1 MPKLL
6 KLTFKSDHKIGK
18 TLYTAGQSLTL
29 PDVYLFGSVEQRRD
43 APLDFFAK
51 SSGLVEEIAL
61 LYFQIIADIT
71 IEFDGGLMQQSEKFY
86 ANPFTDLTVTT
97 VAFILNPSLDITV
110 RISGIG
116 AGEKPTGSQP
126 LSLTLTALSQA
137 MPNANTMPYFT
148 SPTSATVTPL
158 TAVAREMLAKA
169 SPEDIVK
176 YLGLDDA
183 ARLEVGTGPGT
194 IAAGDDSRIT
204 GALQK
209 SRNLTD
215 IADVDKAVA
224 ALGLPKGGLTA
235 TTATFSTVADMRLS
249 TKITAGT
256 MAVTRGYHRKDGHGG
271 ASYDIWTLD
280 DYRATIGN
288 PTWLP
293 DGETVM
299 IDGMEHYAGGDHAL
313 KNGLVA
319 ILRYD
324 TLWAG
329 QLGLEDPVKDEDDYI
344 AKKANHDFGMQKAVN
359 YAKLMLSFDK
369 SSNGEG
375 GVKVWR
381 NIVLHIENGIY
392 VKTKTCWIGANV
404 YLCGGGAWG
413 SGAREV
419 DFIPLKPHLGGTLDN
434 YIRGYMFIFNG
445 NPDIENL
452 PDDIPPGATPAENIY
467 IGAYVGGWSGI
478 TLHNYETAYGTKSD
492 GSVDWYAP
500 NYLKG
505 IKGAMVFGGG
515 IFHCSAGN
523 RMHTMYHR
531 PGVDW
536 LDYYADA
543 WQIFDYR
550 SNTPFENEGYQFD
563 FNGSG
568 DCVRL
573 EQINFPVNHPPE
585 DKSEPFPD
593 GEYPNGVVKGVR
605 LHNWASWNIQPP
617 GQGGSQEDISYVGAG
632 MQISR
637 VINGEISIFGYDH
650 VHIDGCHFEF
660 GQVNLYSGSAYISN
674 TYFSKITNARYN
686 SINCY
691 TGPYGGYC
699 SQLTLDSCQFHRG
712 FDGAHQPIEDGYY
725 DLVVNNNY
733 TVTVRNCFQGWNT
746 ASNNNSV
753 GITVGYAEDNPEDPI
768 TPLPGWERWSPYLSE
783 YAQIVRGKLVMQ
795 ERLVSWGGLE
805 GVQDVYCTP
814 TRSTLTWDLETGID
828 LYYYSQYI
836 ADIGDDTVAPG
847 FIPLGKN
854 QRDRYN
860 QDAEGNNT
868 DRFEAH
874 VFLKNPEMVTTGS
887 STPYLTHY
895 RPVPVFYGENET
907 SDSGYLRL
915 YRGRNP
921 FQYTEYVDLPLMSR
935 TGADDYGTTCF
946 GRKWKPN
953 PVPVDTNPDLKLR
966 KRNVLPVAGTEN
978 TTYRM
983 HIRAGRPLAE
993 PIDLGT
999 DYYGRK
1005 ETQYFGTG
1013 GWEIAK
1019 DLEIIRASNKPV
1031 NAAVEGVMNSITIF
1045 DRPFEEDVYV
1055 SLGVTGSLSWNGEKR
1070 TYKKGQ
1076 SARIVRTRDTLAA
1089 GETKADKA
1097 LWLETRDADDKLI
1110 DSYNIGPGE
1119 IITAIYDEKDVLV
1132 GSDYVVKGEWIVVN
1146 HTPAK
1151 DVVNPYLYIEAEDKG
1166 YYNLMPTGVVETVGI
1181 WNFAN
1186 TEDPYSVVHSY
1197 DPEGCRLSITRGPT
1211 QTGTFFLLV
1220 QDEDYAEV
1228 SQFQI
1233 NQVNSTITF
1242 LKKKSGWEML
1252 GFTTDNDTFHR
1263 DLGTSQYADITPN
1276 TGIRKAYHTYSQALP
1291 AWGDAGI
1298 LSLMHT
1304 AQGVPVPAGTFA
1316 KIYWAKEA
1324 TSADSSTIII
1334 RQVDDES
1341 AGTGPNLATMTT
1353 PGMSA
1358 EFIYDG
1364 TNWKIVGGY
1373 L

>member
-137 MPNANTMPYFT
+137 MPSANTMPYFT

-176 YLGLDDA
+176 YLGLDDT

-194 IAAGDDSRIT
+194 IAAGDDSRIV

-271 ASYDIWTLD
+271 ATYDIWTLE

-299 IDGMEHYAGGDHAL
+299 INGMEHYAGGDHAL

-324 TLWAG
+324 SLWAG
-329 QLGLEDPVKDEDDYI
+329 KIGLEDPVKDEDEWL
-344 AKKANHDFGMQKAVN
+344 ANKVNHDFGLQKAVT
-359 YAKLMLSFDK
+359 YAKRALSFDK
-369 SSNGEG
+369 STKGEG
-375 GVKVWR
+375 GVNVRR
-381 NIVLHIENGIY
+381 NILLHIEAGNY
-392 VKTKTCWIGANV
+392 VMTKTCWVPANV
-404 YLCGGGAWG
+404 YLCGGIAWG
-413 SGAREV
+413 HGGRDV
-419 DFIPLKPHLGGTLDN
+419 DFIPLKPHLGGTLSN

-445 NPDIENL
+445 NPDLASL
-452 PDDIPPGATPAENIY
+452 PDDVPPGSTPAETIY
-467 IGAYVGGWSGI
+467 IAAYVGGWSGI
-478 TLHNYETAYGTKSD
+478 NLNNYETAYGTKSD
-492 GSVDWYAP
+492 GTTDWYAP
-500 NYLKG
+500 NYMKG

-515 IFHCSAGN
+515 VFHCSTGN
-523 RMHTMYHR
+523 RISIMYHR

-536 LDYYADA
+536 LDYYADG
-543 WQIFDYR
+543 WQIFDYKA
-550 SNTPFENEGYQFD
+550 NTPLENEEYQID

-568 DCVRL
+568 DVVRI
-573 EQINFPVNHPPE
+573 EQIQFPVNHPPK

-605 LHNWASWNIQPP
+605 LHNWASWNIKPP

-632 MQISR
+632 MNISR
-637 VINGEISIFGYDH
+637 VINGAISIYGYDQ
-650 VHIDGCHFEF
+650 VHIDACHFEF
-660 GQVNLYSGSAYISN
+660 GQVNLYSGSATISN
-674 TYFSKITNARYN
+674 TYFSKITGARYN
-686 SINCY
+686 SINCF
-691 TGPYGGYC
+691 TGPYGGFG
-699 SQLTLDSCQFHRG
+699 SQLTLDSCHFHRG
-712 FDGAHQPIEDGYY
+712 FDGAHQPVEEGYY

-733 TVTVRNCFQGWNT
+733 TVTIRNSYQGWNT
-746 ASNNNSV
+746 ASSNNPV
-753 GITVGYAEDNPEDPI
+753 GLTVGYAEGNEGDPI
-768 TPLPGWERWSPYLSE
+768 SPLPGWERWSAYLSDD
-783 YAQIVRGKLVMQ
+783 AKIIRGKLVPQ
-795 ERLVSWGGLE
+795 ERVVSWNGLE
-805 GVQDVYCTP
+805 GVQDVYCTKVASP
-814 TRSTLTWDLETGID
+814 LCWDLESGID
-828 LYYYSQYI
+828 LYYYCQYL
-836 ADIGDDTVAPG
+836 ADVGDDTVAPD

-854 QRDRYN
+854 QRERN
-860 QDAEGNNT
+860 VLDAEGNDT
-868 DRFEAH
+868 GVRFEAH
-874 VFLKNPEMVTTGS
+874 TFLKEPEMITVGNNE
-887 STPYLTHY
+887 PYMTWY
-895 RPVPVFYGENET
+895 RPNPVFYGENET
-907 SDSGYLRL
+907 PDTGTLRL
-915 YRGRNP
+915 YRGRSP
-921 FQYTEYVDLPLMSR
+921 FQYTEYVDLPMMSR

-966 KRNVLPVAGTEN
+966 KRNVLPVRGTEN
-978 TTYRM
+978 TNYRL
-983 HIRAGRPLAE
+983 HIRAGHPLSE
-993 PIDLGT
+993 PIDLGN
-999 DYYGRK
+999 DFYGRPEK
-1005 ETQYFGTG
+1005 QYFGTG
-1013 GWEIAK
+1013 GWELDK
-1019 DLEIIRASNKPV
+1019 SLEVIRASNKPV
-1031 NAAVEGVMNSITIF
+1031 NAAVEGVMNSITIY
-1045 DRPFEEDVYV
+1045 DRPFEDDVYV

-1076 SARIVRTRDTLAA
+1076 IAHIVRTNDTLAA
-1089 GETKADKA
+1089 GETKTDKA
-1097 LWLETRDADDKLI
+1097 LWLETRDADDNLI
-1110 DSYNIGPGE
+1110 MSYNIGPGE

-1132 GSDYVVKGEWIVVN
+1132 GSDYVAKGEWIVVN
-1146 HTPAK
+1146 HAPAK
-1151 DVVNPYLYIEAEDKG
+1151 DVVKPYLYIEADGDG
-1166 YYNLMPTGVVETVGI
+1166 YYNLMPEGVVETVSI
-1181 WNFAN
+1181 WNKAN
-1186 TEDPYSVVHSY
+1186 TEDVYSTVHTY
-1197 DPEGCRLSITRGPT
+1197 DPPGCRLTITRGPA
-1211 QTGTFFLLV
+1211 QTGPFYLLV
-1220 QDEDYAEV
+1220 QDEDYNNVQTIAIT
-1228 SQFQI
+1228 QT
-1233 NQVNSTITF
+1233 NSTITF
-1242 LKKKSGWEML
+1242 IKKLSGWEMV
-1252 GFTTDNDTFHR
+1252 GFTTENDVF
-1263 DLGTSQYADITPN
+1263 YADCGTEQYKNLTPP
-1276 TGIRKAYHTYSQALP
+1276 TGIRRSYYTYTQPLTWS
-1291 AWGDAGI
+1291 D
-1298 LSLMHT
+1298 T
-1304 AQGVPVPAGTFA
+1304 GVHRLTHDNDGVKIAAGTFV
-1316 KIYWAKEA
+1316 KLFWSKSA
-1324 TSADSSTIII
+1324 TLTGFGMIV
-1334 RQVDDES
+1334 RQANTSGDTDLVTLT
-1341 AGTGPNLATMTT
+1341 A
-1353 PGMSA
+1353 PGDSA

-1364 TNWKIVGGY
+1364 TNWRLVG
-1373 L
+1373 